1 MNLIEDVQAVQFSF
15 FEKPPASSMSKAF
28 VYVNAE
34 NHFQV
39 VKHGDRLTRS
49 ELRAG
54 KYTKVYTI
62 NMATLNFHYE
72 KEVPSADR
80 GRQFLVDLS
89 IDYKVVDPIS
99 VIQQEAG
106 EIVHFLRKKLPYW
119 LEEITIDYPI
129 SDAKRVKQHI
139 EGFHEYSSMV
149 AGLKEVGVK
158 VTDINV
164 LVKQSVNDQLHD
176 TEFRRIDQDYELEG
190 YRNEK
195 HYHLHQHKLDQK
207 RTGARVLAGEIQASI
222 EAGDFLSAILIAE
235 ENKEALQIVKSRILH
250 EEAFRRVVQDQAKR
264 HILNPAIDMI
274 EAKEQLAKIQAYF
287 PYEQTVENKDDLSDR
302 PKKIYQI
309 NQAKGE

>member
-34 NHFQV
+34 NNFQV

-62 NMATLNFHYE
+62 TMATLNFHYE

-99 VIQQEAG
+99 VIQKEAG

-139 EGFHEYSSMV
+139 EDFHEYSPMV

-195 HYHLHQHKLDQK
+195 HYHLHQHRLDQK

-235 ENKEALQIVKSRILH
+235 ESKEALQIVKSRILH

-274 EAKEQLAKIQAYF
+274 EAKEQLTKIQAYF
-287 PYEQTVENKDDLSDR
+287 PYEQTVENKDDSSDR
-302 PKKIYQI
+302 PQKIYQI